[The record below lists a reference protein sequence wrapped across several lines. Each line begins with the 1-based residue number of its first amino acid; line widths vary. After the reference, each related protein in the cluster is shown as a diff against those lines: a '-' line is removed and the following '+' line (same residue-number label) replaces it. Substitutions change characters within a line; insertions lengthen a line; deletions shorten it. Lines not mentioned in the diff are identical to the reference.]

1 MLEEEEEEEEAVL
14 EEEVKRTMMM
24 RKKPQCL
31 RKQTREVRLTQILG
45 VTTKDEEEEWS
56 ESHHLLR

>member
-1 MLEEEEEEEEAVL
+1 MLEEEEEEEEEAVL

-45 VTTKDEEEEWS
+45 VTTKDEEEE
-56 ESHHLLR
+56 